1 MPVRIAERLGY
12 RKSHH
17 QIAEA
22 LAATMAVMAI
32 EINSERAVSLIQS
45 ATDPPFPVGCMA
57 GCFSCVPIFRETI
70 GTARSRKFK

>member
-1 MPVRIAERLGY
+1 MPVRIAKRLGD

-32 EINSERAVSLIQS
+32 ELI
-45 ATDPPFPVGCMA
+45 
-57 GCFSCVPIFRETI
+57 
-70 GTARSRKFK
+70 ARGLLA

>member
-32 EINSERAVSLIQS
+32 ELRGLR
-45 ATDPPFPVGCMA
+45 DPVGH
-57 GCFSCVPIFRETI
+57 
-70 GTARSRKFK
+70 